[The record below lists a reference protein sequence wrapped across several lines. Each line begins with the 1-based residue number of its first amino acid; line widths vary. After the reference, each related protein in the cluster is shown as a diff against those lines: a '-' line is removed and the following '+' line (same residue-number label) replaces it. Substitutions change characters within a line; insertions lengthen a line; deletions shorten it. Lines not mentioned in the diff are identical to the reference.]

1 MHMPVEALFAAVGHL
16 HRSPGSQGQQA
27 QMHVE
32 AEVLTGTERT
42 TNPGQRQADLVLGQ
56 AETGCHLVAVLV
68 QPLGSHIKVDATILI
83 GDGQPGLRTEEGLI
97 LHAYLVGPLNRYQ
110 VVSVCSRLVTVTEMD
125 PANDVPVGM
134 DRGGVGSQLWVHQR
148 FGRFPV
154 HLDCGEG
161 TTHRVG
167 MVGGHYDNGL
177 ALVADDVGGQNRLV
191 PLDKAIGGATWHV
204 LVGQHGVHTGKGQR
218 RSYVDAPDPR
228 RGVRRPEGATPEHPV
243 MVEVAG
249 KSEGSGHL
257 GHAIGAGRTLADSR
271 SGGRAAGDLQG
282 GHGVTSLRRADAARS
297 TASRIRP

>member
-1 MHMPVEALFAAVGHL
+1 M
-16 HRSPGSQGQQA
+16 
-27 QMHVE
+27 
-32 AEVLTGTERT
+32 
-42 TNPGQRQADLVLGQ
+42 
-56 AETGCHLVAVLV
+56 
-68 QPLGSHIKVDATILI
+68 
-83 GDGQPGLRTEEGLI
+83 
-97 LHAYLVGPLNRYQ
+97 
-110 VVSVCSRLVTVTEMD
+110 SVCSRLVTVTEMD
-125 PANDVPVGM
+125 PANDVPIGM

-257 GHAIGAGRTLADSR
+257 GHTIGAGRTLADSR

-282 GHGVTSLRRADAARS
+282 GPGVTSLRRADAARS